1 MRSSIIY
8 SSRVP
13 PVDGSLSAKVN
24 RFFEK
29 LVKDDS
35 AVGLH
40 IEPMV
45 NAADRRARTGRVD
58 DKHRAVLF
66 QLDTEIGRHYLYV
79 GTFGHD
85 DAIDKACRLKAQYNA
100 MVGVTDV
107 VEARP
112 AGEPAAVPSVVA
124 PSAEEAPAAG
134 ATPSVPSDASSGKP
148 AEAGAGD
155 AGAAAPASNPFS
167 AVGEAGAT
175 GALGLGVPSGV
186 VSAAAGKPTEAALLD
201 YLESVPTW
209 QADVILDLGAGF
221 TPEHVAQ
228 SLQLGG
234 ADTDDASLGADDS
247 SDASISADAGS
258 QEQAADSCASTHAPT
273 ATGAGE
279 SGTAPSGL
287 GEDDDATD
295 DQILAGL
302 RHPAA
307 AMEFAYLGDDVD
319 ALREII
325 ETGDFQQ
332 WRTFLHPQQ
341 RKFVKKRFNGPARI
355 SGGAGTGKTVVL
367 VHRAVAL
374 TRADPAARV
383 IATTFTKALAGQLQG
398 QIRTLDSSVPLAG
411 SLGGSGVYV
420 RGLDQLAAEVLR
432 GEFTPGAEGLGP
444 EAMSAVYGSAR
455 QVPGSVLT
463 DVTDRAQWNA
473 ALDMAGR
480 SVELDREVLTP
491 EFMRDEYLS
500 VVLPQ
505 RVRSLNDYLRAPRR
519 GRGVALNRGKRAAV
533 WKVVEA
539 YRAESAAENVLT
551 FAERTFVA
559 AAWLDA
565 AADAGS
571 GVRPADHVL
580 VDEGQDLHEGHWLML
595 RALVAPG
602 ADDMFIS
609 EDSQQRIYGRH
620 VVLSR
625 VGIRIVGRSKRLT
638 LNYRTTKQ
646 NLDAAVSVLKG
657 STTVDV
663 EDQVIDGTAYTSARS
678 GPEPVVLSPTST
690 EDEYRLIAA
699 ELVKWREAG
708 TESDDHSLRDAAVL
722 VFANYQVQQVVEG
735 LKRHGVEATA
745 AGQAGSN
752 SKSPADAVQVL
763 TMNRSKGLEFR
774 VVALAGMGE
783 GSPIRDLR
791 KFREGPDR
799 DAEISRR
806 RALVYVAMTRARDLA
821 VHELFSQIDTRTQ
834 LMTH

>member
-58 DKHRAVLF
+58 DKHRAVMF

-85 DAIDKACRLKAQYNA
+85 DAIDKACRLKAQYNP

-112 AGEPAAVPSVVA
+112 AGVPAASPSVDA
-124 PSAEEAPAAG
+124 PAGAEAPAAG
-134 ATPSVPSDASSGKP
+134 EAPSTPSGSGSDGS
-148 AEAGAGD
+148 AEAGVEDGEMT
-155 AGAAAPASNPFS
+155 GPASNPFA
-167 AVGEAGAT
+167 AVGEAGVSD
-175 GALGLGVPSGV
+175 ALGLGVPQVV
-186 VSAAAGKPTEAALLD
+186 VSTAAGKPNEAALLD

-234 ADTDDASLGADDS
+234 ADTDDAVLGAGS
-247 SDASISADAGS
+247 SDAAASADAGP
-258 QEQAADSCASTHAPT
+258 ADQVAVPA

-279 SGTAPSGL
+279 SGTGPQGPDA
-287 GEDDDATD
+287 DDATD

-341 RKFVKKRFNGPARI
+341 RKFVEKRFNGPARI

-383 IATTFTKALAGQLQG
+383 IATTFTKALAAQLQG
-398 QIRTLDSSVPLAG
+398 QIRTLDSSVPLAC
-411 SLGGSGVYV
+411 SLGEAGVYV
-420 RGLDQLAAEVLR
+420 RGVDQLAAEVLR
-432 GEFTPGAEGLGP
+432 GEFTPGADGLGP
-444 EAMSAVYGSAR
+444 EAMSAVFGSAR

-463 DVTDRAQWNA
+463 DVKDRAQWNA

-565 AADAGS
+565 AAAAGS

-595 RALVAPG
+595 RALVASS
-602 ADDMFIS
+602 ADDLFIS
-609 EDSQQRIYGRH
+609 EDSQQRIYGLH

-699 ELVKWREAG
+699 ELLKWRDAG
-708 TESDDHSLRDAAVL
+708 TESDEHRLRDAAVL

-735 LKRHGVEATA
+735 LKRHGVEATS
-745 AGQAGSN
+745 AGEAGSN
-752 SKSPADAVQVL
+752 SKSSADAVQVL

-774 VVALAGMGE
+774 VVALAAMGE

-799 DAEISRR
+799 DTEVARR
-806 RALVYVAMTRARDLA
+806 RALVYVAMTRARDL
-821 VHELFSQIDTRTQ
+821 LIS
-834 LMTH
+834 